1 MMDKYGLIGF
11 PLGHSFSAKYFNNKF
26 EKESISAEYLN
37 FEIEN
42 ISSINDILAQHNELK
57 GMNVTIPHKESV
69 IPFLSSLST
78 DAQKIGAVNTIKVE
92 KNVETNEYSLIG
104 YNTDYIGF
112 KNSISPLINSKIHS
126 KALVLGTGGA
136 SKAITHAL
144 DEMNIEWIYVSRTRG
159 EKRIAYKDVDA
170 SLMNSHNVI
179 VNCSPIGTYPN
190 IDECPDIPY
199 EYITENHLLYDLVY
213 NPSET
218 LFLRKGKQNGA
229 ITKNGAE
236 MLELQA
242 LAAWDIWNK

>member
-1 MMDKYGLIGF
+1 MDKYGLIGF

-26 EKESISAEYLN
+26 EKESINAEYLN

-42 ISSINDILAQHNELK
+42 ISSINDILAQNNELK

-112 KNSISPLINSKIHS
+112 KNSISPLINSRIHS

-179 VNCSPIGTYPN
+179 VNCSPIGTYPK